1 MKIDKSKL
9 DAMSALSDEELWKKI
24 REIAGEKGIKMPE
37 NAPSSAELSKVR
49 SALSE
54 ADKLNLPKAMRIVN
68 NLKRGSE
75 K

>member
-9 DAMSALSDEELWKKI
+9 DAMSSLSDEELWKKI

-37 NAPSSAELSKVR
+37 KAPSGEELSKVR

-54 ADKLNLPKAMRIVN
+54 ADKLNLPQAMRIVN
-68 NLKRGSE
+68 NLKRGGN